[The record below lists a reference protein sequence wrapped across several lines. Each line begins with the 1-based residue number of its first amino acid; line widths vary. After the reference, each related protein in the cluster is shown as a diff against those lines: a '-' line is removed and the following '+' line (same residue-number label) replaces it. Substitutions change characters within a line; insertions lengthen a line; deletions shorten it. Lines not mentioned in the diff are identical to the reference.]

1 MILSLNKLGSKVK
14 RKQRKVVG
22 RGSGSGHGTYSGR
35 GIKGQHA
42 RSGGSHVP
50 GFEGGR
56 TTIIMQTPKSRGKGF
71 RTRQP
76 EFEVVSLGD
85 LNRFKDGDIVTLK
98 SLRAAGLASDRP
110 VKVVG
115 GDKLSRKLDV
125 RVAVTAKAREAIIK
139 IGGTIPEP
147 KAISSEEKKVTKQT

>member
-35 GIKGQHA
+35 GIKGQHS

-56 TTIIMQTPKSRGKGF
+56 TTLIMQTPKSRGKGF
-71 RTRQP
+71 RSQRP
-76 EFEVVSLGD
+76 EFEVVSLD
-85 LNRFKDGDIVTLK
+85 SLNKYKDGDIVNVK
-98 SLRAAGLASDRP
+98 SLRGLNLVDSGYP
-110 VKVVG
+110 KIVG
-115 GDKLSRKLDV
+115 DGK
-125 RVAVTAKAREAIIK
+125 
-139 IGGTIPEP
+139 
-147 KAISSEEKKVTKQT
+147 